1 MFKNLKTRIL
11 LFYISLTPSIIFAM
25 PTNLKGF
32 IDLFLGLLKIFIPIL
47 SGVAFIFFFYG
58 MAKFILSSGDSKTLA
73 DGKKFILYSIL
84 AMFVLLSLGGIL
96 QFMSDQLEFGKV
108 SRPFLPQ

>member
-1 MFKNLKTRIL
+1 MFKNIKNKIL
-11 LFYISLTPSIIFAM
+11 VLSSLVPSFVFAM
-25 PTNLKGF
+25 PKNLKEF
-32 IDLFLGLLKIFIPIL
+32 IDLFLGLLNIFIPIL
-47 SGVAFIFFFYG
+47 SGIAFIFFFYG